1 MSSNLRRPRAGRTSR
16 TWHAACAFALL
27 GLTGSAAGEAPPA
40 VVTAASAS
48 GIQGWTLDGSKFTAR
63 AGTAATGDCD
73 VNGDSYADL
82 LIGAPGA
89 STQSEGAAF
98 VVFGSPSGVAPP
110 QSLSNASLQLI
121 GEDTGDAT
129 GTSVAC
135 AGDVNDDGFD
145 DLLIGAPIAS
155 DPVVGASAGVVFL
168 VYGGD
173 KLPTAI
179 DLAALNGSDGM
190 RINGI
195 VSSQRLGGV
204 VAGGGDVNGDGYFDL
219 LVTGPN
225 FAVTATNPG
234 QAYVIYGSNT
244 LPASFDLKTLD
255 GSNGF
260 AVCSTEAST
269 LSLGTAAA
277 IGDINGDGLADVVLG
292 APGASPDNKSS
303 AGSVFVVYGKAE
315 LPAQVNINTL
325 DGSYGFAMHNTV
337 IGGKAGGSL
346 GFVSGADFNGDG
358 RADLVIGAPG
368 ASNATQTIGHGYIV
382 FGASSFPASFSL
394 SLLNGTNG
402 MALTS
407 PAAGDV
413 LGYSVAG
420 LYDMNGDGLGEVVFG
435 APGADYGAGDA
446 GGAYVVY
453 GRRSGLPADFALASL
468 NGNNGFRVEG
478 VAASDLAGKSVGRAG
493 DLNRDGFADLIVGA
507 PEVDLNASQ
516 ADGRV
521 YAIFRDDLIFRD
533 RFN

>member
-1 MSSNLRRPRAGRTSR
+1 MTRLCWRHRVPRSTRNWR
-16 TWHAACAFALL
+16 AAAFAFLAL
-27 GLTGSAAGEAPPA
+27 SGSAAGESPPA
-40 VVTAASAS
+40 VVAAASANGS
-48 GIQGWTLDGSKFTAR
+48 QGWTLDGSKFTAR
-63 AGTAATGDCD
+63 AGTALTGDCD
-73 VNGDSYADL
+73 INGDGYADL

-89 STQSEGAAF
+89 STMSEGAAF
-98 VVFGSPSGVAPP
+98 VVYGSPGGIAPQ
-110 QSLSNASLQLI
+110 QSLSDADLQLI
-121 GEDTGDAT
+121 GEDTSDAT

-135 AGDVNDDGFD
+135 VGDINDDGFD
-145 DLLIGAPIAS
+145 DVLIGAPFAS
-155 DPVVGASAGVVFL
+155 DPVVGVSAGVAFL
-168 VYGGD
+168 VFGGD

-179 DLAALNGSDGM
+179 DLAALNGSNGM
-190 RINGI
+190 RINGV
-195 VSSQRLGGV
+195 VSSQRLGGL
-204 VAGGGDVNGDGYFDL
+204 VAGGGDINGDGYFDL
-219 LVTGPN
+219 LLTGPN

-234 QAYVIYGSNT
+234 QAYVIYGNNV

-260 AVCSTEAST
+260 AVCSTEATT
-269 LSLGTAAA
+269 LSLGTGAA
-277 IGDINGDGLADVVLG
+277 IGDVNGDSFADVVLG

-315 LPAQVNINTL
+315 FPAQVNINTL
-325 DGSYGFAMHNTV
+325 DGSYGFAIHNTV

-346 GFVSGADFNGDG
+346 SFVSGADFNGDG

-368 ASNATQTIGHGYIV
+368 ASNATQTIGHGYVV
-382 FGASSFPASFSL
+382 FGAASFPASFILTS
-394 SLLNGTNG
+394 LNGTNG

-453 GRRSGLPADFALASL
+453 GRRGGLPADFALASL
-468 NGNNGFRVEG
+468 DGNNGFRVQG
-478 VAASDLAGKSVGRAG
+478 VAASDSAGKAVGRAG
-493 DLNRDGFADLIVGA
+493 DLNRDGFADLLVGA

-516 ADGRV
+516 ADGRA

-533 RFN
+533 GIQ